1 MSPLASTS
9 GGRVGDLLASK
20 SLLVCVG
27 PGGVGKTTVAA
38 ALGLQAA
45 RMGRRTL
52 VLTIDPARRLAAM
65 LGLDGLDDTVRP
77 VPMAMIESLDSLDSL
92 GPTGGAPL
100 SAAMLDTG
108 ASYDALIHRITA
120 DPEHRQRILD
130 NRLYRMMSRSFG
142 AAHAYIAMERL
153 YDVLHT
159 GEYDLVVLD
168 TPPTRNALDILDA
181 PGRLAGFLEEGVIKW
196 FLRSPAEGLRG
207 RLFARG
213 GAAATKLLAMIAGEE
228 LVHELAEFFSVFISL
243 REGFQQRAQHVQQVL
258 RADSSAFVLVSS
270 AMGPNLADAQ
280 FLHDGLV
287 GRGIHVQAAVFNR
300 AYTVLGPDPR
310 EVVTTASPRA
320 AAHTAKLAALG
331 EDRPAIRRLLAEL
344 DGLRAEVAAD
354 NLIGQRAVEGFTAQL
369 DRTCLKVQVPRF
381 DRELRDLQA
390 LARLGDQL
398 CAAPA

>member
-1 MSPLASTS
+1 MSLS
-9 GGRVGDLLASK
+9 DLLATR

-45 RMGRRTL
+45 RMGRKTL

-77 VPMAMIESLDSLDSL
+77 VPMDLLD
-92 GPTGGAPL
+92 PTGAGGIAPM

-108 ASYDALIHRITA
+108 ASYDALIHRITT

-153 YDVLHT
+153 YDVLRT
-159 GEYDLVVLD
+159 GEHDLVILD

-196 FLRSPAEGLRG
+196 FLRNPAEGLRG

-213 GAAATKLLAMIAGEE
+213 GAAATKLLAMIAGDE

-243 REGFQQRAQHVQQVL
+243 REGFQQRAQHVQRAL
-258 RADSSAFVLVSS
+258 RAESSAFVLVSS

-287 GRGIHVQAAVFNR
+287 GRGIHVHAAVFNR
-300 AYTVLGPDPR
+300 AYTVLGADPR
-310 EVVTTASPRA
+310 QVVTTASPRA
-320 AAHTAKLAALG
+320 AMHAASLAALG
-331 EDRPAIRRLLAEL
+331 EVQPATRRLLAEL
-344 DGLRAEVAAD
+344 DALRAEVAAD
-354 NLIGQRAVEGFTAQL
+354 NLVGQRAVAEFTAQL
-369 DRTCLKVQVPRF
+369 ARTCLKVQVPKF
-381 DRELRDLQA
+381 DSELRDLHA

-398 CAAPA
+398 CAA

>member
-1 MSPLASTS
+1 MSLT
-9 GGRVGDLLASK
+9 DLLAHK

-45 RMGRRTL
+45 RLGRKTL

-77 VPMAMIESLDSLDSL
+77 VPMALINELDKLDKL
-92 GPTGGAPL
+92 DPAGPRGSAPL
-100 SAAMLDTG
+100 FAAMLDTG
-108 ASYDALIHRITA
+108 ASYDALIHRITT

-130 NRLYRMMSRSFG
+130 NRLYQMMSRSFG

-153 YDVLHT
+153 HDVLHT

-196 FLRSPAEGLRG
+196 FLRNPTEGLRG

-213 GAAATKLLAMIAGEE
+213 GAAATKLLAMIAGDE

-243 REGFQQRAQHVQQVL
+243 REGFQQRAADVQQAL

-270 AMGPNLADAQ
+270 AMGPNLADAR
-280 FLHDGLV
+280 FLHEGLV

-300 AYTVLGPDPR
+300 AYTVLGADPR
-310 EVVTTASPRA
+310 EIVTTAPPHA
-320 AAHTAKLAALG
+320 ALHTARLAALG
-331 EDRPAIRRLLAEL
+331 EDRPATRRLLAEL
-344 DGLRAEVAAD
+344 DAQRAEVAAD
-354 NLIGQRAVEGFTAQL
+354 NLIGQRAVSSFTAQL
-369 DRTCLKVQVPRF
+369 DRTCLKVQVPKF
-381 DRELRDLQA
+381 ERELRDLQA

-398 CAAPA
+398 CAA